1 MPKIR
6 HLGSSRPSY
15 PSHCRSTASTQDLY
29 PRSLGILGFSGCV
42 GGFFMPK
49 IRHLD
54 SPHPSYALRARSAG
68 APRLRIRIDSSLA
81 QNPNPQRLRRRFFH
95 AQKWLLRQLGTRHM
109 HYVPAPPAPRPKA
122 RTQATTNVL
131 SVTFTA
137 QGLRARQKR
146 SKVLF
151 VAYAMRR
158 KHSWR
163 IRLAAYGAR
172 LERVL
177 G

>member
-1 MPKIR
+1 MHYMPAP
-6 HLGSSRPSY
+6 L
-15 PSHCRSTASTQDLY
+15 A
-29 PRSLGILGFSGCV
+29 
-42 GGFFMPK
+42 
-49 IRHLD
+49 
-54 SPHPSYALRARSAG
+54 PHPKTGLQ
-68 APRLRIRIDSSLA
+68 AP
-81 QNPNPQRLRRRFFH
+81 
-95 AQKWLLRQLGTRHM
+95 
-109 HYVPAPPAPRPKA
+109 
-122 RTQATTNVL
+122 TNVL
-131 SVTFTA
+131 SVTFVA
-137 QGLRARQKR
+137 QGLHARQKR

>member
-1 MPKIR
+1 M
-6 HLGSSRPSY
+6 
-15 PSHCRSTASTQDLY
+15 HC
-29 PRSLGILGFSGCV
+29 
-42 GGFFMPK
+42 
-49 IRHLD
+49 
-54 SPHPSYALRARSAG
+54 
-68 APRLRIRIDSSLA
+68 
-81 QNPNPQRLRRRFFH
+81 
-95 AQKWLLRQLGTRHM
+95 
-109 HYVPAPPAPRPKA
+109 VPAPLAPRPKTG
-122 RTQATTNVL
+122 TQAPTNVL
-131 SVTFTA
+131 SVTFPA
-137 QGLRARQKR
+137 QGLRTSQKR

>member
-1 MPKIR
+1 MHCVPAPLALRGFGSGLILRALRIR
-6 HLGSSRPSY
+6 
-15 PSHCRSTASTQDLY
+15 
-29 PRSLGILGFSGCV
+29 ILSGCV
-42 GGFFMPK
+42 GGFSCPK
-49 IRHLD
+49 T
-54 SPHPSYALRARSAG
+54 G
-68 APRLRIRIDSSLA
+68 A
-81 QNPNPQRLRRRFFH
+81 
-95 AQKWLLRQLGTRHM
+95 
-109 HYVPAPPAPRPKA
+109 
-122 RTQATTNVL
+122 QASTNVL
-131 SVTFTA
+131 SVTFIA

-151 VAYAMRR
+151 VACAMRR

>member
-6 HLGSSRPSY
+6 Y
-15 PSHCRSTASTQDLY
+15 PKTGTWVVR
-29 PRSLGILGFSGCV
+29 
-42 GGFFMPK
+42 
-49 IRHLD
+49 
-54 SPHPSYALRARSAG
+54 
-68 APRLRIRIDSSLA
+68 
-81 QNPNPQRLRRRFFH
+81 
-95 AQKWLLRQLGTRHM
+95 TRHM
-109 HYVPAPPAPRPKA
+109 HCVSAPLALRPKTGA
-122 RTQATTNVL
+122 QASTNVL
-131 SVTFTA
+131 SVTFSI
-137 QGLRARQKR
+137 QGLRASQKR

>member
-6 HLGSSRPSY
+6 HLGSSHPSY
-15 PSHCRSTASTQDLY
+15 PSHCRSTASTQDLH

-42 GGFFMPK
+42 RGFSMPK
-49 IRHLD
+49 NSYLD
-54 SPHPSYALRARSAG
+54 NWAPVICTTCPLRWRSA
-68 APRLRIRIDSSLA
+68 ASDSLA

-95 AQKWLLRQLGTRHM
+95 AQKQ
-109 HYVPAPPAPRPKA
+109 APP
-122 RTQATTNVL
+122 RTRAQASTNVL
-131 SVTFTA
+131 SVTFSIR
-137 QGLRARQKR
+137 GLRASQKR

>member
-1 MPKIR
+1 MSASLSFDGFNPGFRLVRARRLRRRIYY
-6 HLGSSRPSY
+6 LA
-15 PSHCRSTASTQDLY
+15 RSESCASV
-29 PRSLGILGFSGCV
+29 RSLRILGFSGCV
-42 GGFFMPK
+42 GGFSCPK
-49 IRHLD
+49 T
-54 SPHPSYALRARSAG
+54 G
-68 APRLRIRIDSSLA
+68 A
-81 QNPNPQRLRRRFFH
+81 
-95 AQKWLLRQLGTRHM
+95 
-109 HYVPAPPAPRPKA
+109 
-122 RTQATTNVL
+122 QASTNVL

>member
-1 MPKIR
+1 M
-6 HLGSSRPSY
+6 SV
-15 PSHCRSTASTQDLY
+15 
-29 PRSLGILGFSGCV
+29 SLSFDGFNP
-42 GGFFMPK
+42 GF
-49 IRHLD
+49 I
-54 SPHPSYALRARSAG
+54 
-68 APRLRIRIDSSLA
+68 SSLA
-81 QNPNPQRLRRRFFH
+81 RNPGFQRLRRRSFFTQNQVDGQF
-95 AQKWLLRQLGTRHM
+95 APVICTACPLRWRSAASDPDLILRALRIRILSSCVGGFSC
-109 HYVPAPPAPRPKA
+109 PKTEA
-122 RTQATTNVL
+122 QATTNVL

-151 VAYAMRR
+151 VACAMRR

>member
-1 MPKIR
+1 MHYVPAPLALR
-6 HLGSSRPSY
+6 GFGSG
-15 PSHCRSTASTQDLY
+15 LIL
-29 PRSLGILGFSGCV
+29 RSLRIRILSGCV
-42 GGFFMPK
+42 GGLFYPK
-49 IRHLD
+49 MGTWGV
-54 SPHPSYALRARSAG
+54 RA
-68 APRLRIRIDSSLA
+68 
-81 QNPNPQRLRRRFFH
+81 
-95 AQKWLLRQLGTRHM
+95 RHM
-109 HYVPAPPAPRPKA
+109 HYVPAPLALCPKTRAQAP
-122 RTQATTNVL
+122 TNVL
-131 SVTFTA
+131 SVTFPIR
-137 QGLRARQKR
+137 GLRASQKR

>member
-6 HLGSSRPSY
+6 YPKTGTWVVRTRHMHCVPAPLALRGFGSG
-15 PSHCRSTASTQDLY
+15 L
-29 PRSLGILGFSGCV
+29 ILRALRIRILSGCV
-42 GGFFMPK
+42 GGFSCPK
-49 IRHLD
+49 T
-54 SPHPSYALRARSAG
+54 G
-68 APRLRIRIDSSLA
+68 A
-81 QNPNPQRLRRRFFH
+81 
-95 AQKWLLRQLGTRHM
+95 
-109 HYVPAPPAPRPKA
+109 
-122 RTQATTNVL
+122 QATTNVL